1 MKRLLF
7 LTLSVTF
14 SLIMMAGNV
23 TPEQAREQAAQFMT
37 NHLAKGRHAR
47 LAPSQQV
54 KMAMPIQLEGLY
66 LVNMEDSN
74 GFVIVS
80 NDDRTDAIL
89 GYSDSGSLDPDNM
102 PDNMRAWLQGYADQ
116 IKWINEHGITAK
128 ASHRAAKTP
137 IEPLVQTHWNQ
148 GAPYNNKVSTTA
160 YFVYEGAVTGCVAT
174 AMAQVMY
181 YTAKKAGLST
191 SSTLAATSSYSTSYG
206 KSIPVVP
213 AGTVLN
219 WDLMLTE
226 YTYTYNSKTGN
237 NDPNFT
243 SDQGNAVATLMQAC
257 GAAVQMNYANSA
269 SGGSS
274 ANSRKVPDALKTYFG
289 YDESTIYKDR
299 TLYTYTNWINM
310 IYHELAEERPV
321 YYCGQSSGG
330 GHAFICDG
338 YEGEDY
344 FHINWG
350 WGGASDSYFKLS
362 VLNPYEQ
369 GIGGSSSNDG
379 YDYQQGAI
387 VGIQLK
393 GGTGTVL
400 EVASNIDLTLNS
412 ISASKTSMTTDETTK
427 ITINLTNNSSDDYD
441 GEIGLFYI
449 INASTAKLGNREMFL
464 IPARETKDC
473 VIEFK
478 PTGTGT
484 YQISAF
490 RPKEKGELDILNSSI
505 YASVTV
511 TEGSGGGGGGSE
523 LPTISDLDLTTSLK
537 SLENASTDKSVV
549 YANANESSIK
559 AVVTVTNPSTT
570 NNFKGKFRV
579 YLRRPAYS
587 GWYYWAGATITIP
600 AGGSYD
606 FAFEYP
612 VSDYDYGDTYQI
624 KTCYH
629 RTGGSDDFTSEVNVG
644 GEFKVEKGIFS
655 YSADGT
661 KTATEATGSYTVPEG
676 ALYVD
681 LSGTGTTTVTKNSN
695 PNCLYFFTNTDVV
708 PASLTSNV
716 IKKDGESYTAE
727 TITLTDGKDF
737 CAPVDFTAT
746 SIEFTFI
753 NDRWAD
759 GTGGWNTIMLPFGV
773 TQVTANGTP
782 IDWFHSSTDSGKQF
796 WLKNFTSDGV
806 SEVNFGFANA
816 MNANTPY
823 IIALPGS
830 HWGSAYDL
838 SGKTIK
844 FIGSGEIKKSALAMV
859 TGDNYRFIGHTQAV
873 TTENIYCINTEGKK
887 FELKASGGSAPF
899 RPFFKA
905 GSFDR
910 SVNCLSI
917 GNGGGTT
924 GIEAIEWPQE
934 IQSDKTFDLN
944 GRQITKPVKGIV
956 ITNGRKVVKK

>member
-7 LTLSVTF
+7 LTLSVTL

-47 LAPSQQV
+47 LAPSQPV

-66 LVNMEDSN
+66 LVNMDDNN

-137 IEPLVQTHWNQ
+137 IAPLVQTHWNQ
-148 GAPYNNKVSTTA
+148 GAPYNNKVSTIEYYTST
-160 YFVYEGAVTGCVAT
+160 GAVTGCVAT

-181 YTAKKAGLST
+181 YTANKAGLST
-191 SSTLAATSSYSTSYG
+191 SYTLDATESYTSNG

-213 AGTVLN
+213 AYTELN
-219 WDLMLTE
+219 WDQMRTE
-226 YTYTYNSKTGN
+226 YTYSYNSETN
-237 NDPNFT
+237 RYDIPDFT
-243 SDQGNAVATLMQAC
+243 SDEANAVATLMQAC
-257 GAAVQMNYANSA
+257 GAAVKMNYADRYN
-269 SGGSS
+269 GGSS
-274 ANSRKVPDALKTYFG
+274 ANSRKVPDALKRYFG
-289 YDESTIYKDR
+289 YDESTKYKDR

-350 WGGASDSYFKLS
+350 WGGTSDSYFKLS

-400 EVASNIDLTLNS
+400 EVVSNIDLTLNS
-412 ISASKTSMTTDETTK
+412 ISASKTSMTTDETVE
-427 ITINLTNNSSDDYD
+427 ITINLTNNSPDDYD
-441 GEIGLFYI
+441 GEIGLFYT
-449 INASTAKLGNREMFL
+449 INASSNSLGNGEMFL
-464 IPARETKDC
+464 IPAGEAKDC
-473 VIEFK
+473 VVEFK
-478 PTGTGT
+478 PKRTGT
-484 YQISAF
+484 YQITAF
-490 RPKEKGELDILNSSI
+490 RPLGEGNYSTINNSI
-505 YASVTV
+505 YASVKV
-511 TEGSGGGGGGSE
+511 TEGSGGSGGGGGE
-523 LPTISDLDLTTSLK
+523 LPTISDLDLTTSLN
-537 SLENASTDKSVV
+537 SLENANADKTVV
-549 YANANESSIK
+549 YANDNESSIK

-570 NNFKGKFRV
+570 NNFKGTFYV
-579 YLRRPAYS
+579 YLRCPAYP
-587 GWYYWAGATITIP
+587 GWYSCSYGTITIP

-612 VSDYDYGDTYQI
+612 VSDSDYGDTYQLT
-624 KTCYH
+624 TCYV
-629 RTGGSDDFTSEVNVG
+629 RNGSLTSEVNVG
-644 GEFKVEKGIFS
+644 GVFKIEKGIFS

-737 CAPVDFTAT
+737 FAPVDFTAT
-746 SIEFTFI
+746 SIEFTFL

-759 GTGGWNTIMLPFGV
+759 GTGGWNTIMLPFKV

-806 SEVNFGFANA
+806 SKVNFGFANA

-844 FIGSGEIKKSALAMV
+844 FIGSGEIKKSAQAMV

-873 TTENIYCINTEGKK
+873 TTENIYCINAAGNI
-887 FELKASGGSAPF
+887 FELKSSGGSAPF
-899 RPFFKA
+899 HPFFKA

-944 GRQITKPVKGIV
+944 GRQITKPGKGIV